1 MELRH
6 LRYFVAVAEELHFR
20 RAAERLHISQP
31 PLSQQIRQLEEELDV
46 QLLERSRRRVELTAA
61 GAAFYERAREIL
73 DAVDDAARLARQ
85 VQRGDVGRLSVGFV
99 GSAMYSL
106 VPDVLRAFRSRR
118 EAVDLRLRELTSA
131 AQLDQLESGRI
142 DVGFVRP
149 TTPRSGIVT
158 ETVLREEIVVALPE
172 SSALAERDE
181 IDLDA
186 LRGKPLVLLSRTT
199 SPGVRATLEAATRQF
214 GGEAQLV
221 QEAAEIQ
228 TVIGL
233 VAGGVGFSLVPGS
246 VRSLARRGVAYRRL
260 TDGPSIELA
269 LAWRVEDRSPVLGAF
284 RDVVRELA
292 PREGRDAGPRPEER
306 ERGRGPA
313 NRE

>member
-46 QLLERSRRRVELTAA
+46 RLLERSRRRVELTAA

-73 DAVDDAARLARQ
+73 DAVDDSARLARQ
-85 VQRGDVGRLSVGFV
+85 VQRGDVGRLSIWFV

-106 VPDVLRAFRSRR
+106 VPEVLRAFRSRR
-118 EAVDLRLRELTSA
+118 EAVELRLRELTST

-142 DVGFVRP
+142 DIGFIRP
-149 TTPRSGIVT
+149 TTPRLGIVT

-172 SSALAERDE
+172 SSALAERE
-181 IDLDA
+181 ELDLDS
-186 LRGKPLVLLSRTT
+186 LRGKPLVLLTRTG
-199 SPGVRATLEAATRQF
+199 SPGVRAALEAATRRF
-214 GGEAQLV
+214 GGEGGLV

-233 VAGGVGFSLVPGS
+233 VAGGVGFSLVPDS
-246 VRSLARRGVAYRRL
+246 VRSLARKGVAYRRL

-269 LAWRVEDRSPVLGAF
+269 LAWRAEDRSPVLGAF
-284 RDVVRELA
+284 RDIVRELA
-292 PREGRDAGPRPEER
+292 PEEGRDAGPRPEER
-306 ERGRGPA
+306 ESGRGPT